1 MNRVIVAETALG
13 TALKFKSMHGREALS
28 GLYEFEVELVAE
40 TAAISG
46 ASVLGKPLT
55 LEIETQNGAK
65 RHLSGD
71 VTRFAY
77 VGQESGGLRL
87 ARYRATVRPWLWY
100 LTRNRDCKI
109 YQNKSVVEILDEV
122 LGSYPGHVYEKKL
135 QGAYRTREYCVQYEE
150 SDFDFISRLM
160 EHEGIYYYFKHGKN
174 RHVLVLIDDM
184 GEHQPLPDYPVLDY
198 FPQDSNVLAGEQ
210 TIYAWS
216 SAEEL
221 QGVEY
226 VVDDYDFRKSSV
238 NLQSRLKE
246 TYPVEQANH
255 EIYEWQGGY
264 VDIQHGEHY
273 VKVRLEETR
282 SASERSSGAANVRG
296 LAPGYT
302 FQLRRSPRKAD
313 IREYLIVSV
322 EYFLA
327 EAGYQSG
334 DGAGGY
340 RYEFTVQ
347 PTSLP
352 FRAPMAT
359 PIPKTTGPQTA
370 VVTGPAGAEVYT
382 DEYQRVKLHFR
393 WDRYGPPGEN
403 SSCWV
408 RVSNDSA
415 GNGYG
420 AISTP
425 RVGQEV
431 VVDFIGGNPD
441 RPLVTGRVYNDHQMP
456 AGGFCSSPTIVGFS
470 SRSHYGSPANE
481 SYLYIENKLGSEYV
495 NLHSEKDLHVVVE
508 GLETRDVGASRT
520 TTIGA
525 FEDNTVAAHQKN
537 KVGSYRDTTV
547 DGSDT
552 LRVTKGDRVEIY
564 SHKHTNTTTSD
575 IDVTST
581 GGHVHIKA
589 DAGYGKFEA
598 KDAVLVKSTGDN
610 NVNIQK
616 GGDDHQL
623 GLEGDN
629 ATLKAPTDVHIEA
642 TGGKGEFTT
651 ATSMKLRADAGP
663 VDIQKGGDAHS
674 IRMEGDAMT
683 AKAPASITFE
693 SPELIWNGSAV
704 KETHKSH
711 FTNGMWKGEAFLEV
725 FQVRGFHQSVTGL
738 RHQASVTQNT
748 YYLKKTDLGA
758 IKVDCGGISYKGFV
772 EEAEFGELKAV
783 FKALFLI
790 V

>member
-13 TALKFKSMHGREALS
+13 AVLKFKSMHGREALS
-28 GLYEFEVELVAE
+28 ELYEFEVELEAE
-40 TAAISG
+40 TTAIS
-46 ASVLGKPLT
+46 APSVLGKPLT
-55 LEIETQNGAK
+55 LEIETQHGAK
-65 RHLSGD
+65 RYLNGD
-71 VTRFAY
+71 VARFAY

-100 LTRNRDCKI
+100 LTRNRDCRI
-109 YQNKSVVEILDEV
+109 YQNKSVVEILEEV
-122 LGSYPGHVYEKKL
+122 LGSYSGYAYEKKL

-160 EHEGIYYYFKHGKN
+160 EHEGIYYYFKHEKN
-174 RHVLVLIDDM
+174 LHTLVLIDDM
-184 GEHQPLPDYPVLDY
+184 GEHEPLPDYSALDY
-198 FPQDSNVLAGEQ
+198 FPQENNVLAREQ
-210 TIYAWS
+210 TIHAWS
-216 SAEEL
+216 SEEEL
-221 QGVEY
+221 RGVEY
-226 VVDDYDFRKSSV
+226 VINDYDFRKSSL
-238 NLQSRLKE
+238 NLQSRLKH
-246 TYPVEQANH
+246 THPVAQANH

-282 SASERSSGAANVRG
+282 SASERSSGGANVRG

-302 FQLRRSPRKAD
+302 FRLRRSPRKAD
-313 IREYLIVSV
+313 IREYLILSV
-322 EYFLA
+322 DYFLA
-327 EAGYQSG
+327 EAGYQSR
-334 DGAGGY
+334 DGVGEY

-352 FRAPMAT
+352 YRAPMAT
-359 PIPKTTGPQTA
+359 PVPKTTGPQTA

-382 DEYQRVKLHFR
+382 DEYQRVKLLFR
-393 WDRYGPPGEN
+393 WDRYSQPDEN
-403 SSCWV
+403 SSGWV

-415 GNGYG
+415 GSGYG
-420 AISTP
+420 AVSTP

-456 AGGFCSSPTIVGFS
+456 AGGFSPSPTVVGFS

-481 SYLYIENKLGSEYV
+481 SHLYIENKLGSEYV
-495 NLHSEKDLHVVVE
+495 ELHSEKDLHVVVE
-508 GLETRDVGASRT
+508 GLETRGVGASRT
-520 TTIGA
+520 TTIGT
-525 FEDNTVAAHQKN
+525 FEDNTITDHQKN
-537 KVGSYRDTTV
+537 LVGSYRDTTV
-547 DGSDT
+547 EGSDT
-552 LRVTKGDRVEIY
+552 LKVTGGDRVETF
-564 SHKHTNTTTSD
+564 SHKYANTTKSD
-575 IDVTST
+575 IDMTST
-581 GGHVHIKA
+581 DGHVHIKA
-589 DAGYGKFEA
+589 DTGYGKFEA
-598 KDAVLVKSTGDN
+598 KDIVLVKSTGDN

-629 ATLKAPTDVHIEA
+629 ATLKAPTDVYIQA
-642 TGGKGEFTT
+642 TGGLGEFTT
-651 ATSMKLRADAGP
+651 STSMKLRADAGP
-663 VDIQKGGDAHS
+663 LDIQKGGDAHS
-674 IRMEGDAMT
+674 IKMEGDAMT
-683 AKAPASITFE
+683 VKAPASITFE
-693 SPELIWNGSAV
+693 SPELIWNGAAV
-704 KETHKSH
+704 KETHKTH
-711 FTNGMWKGEAFLEV
+711 FTNGWWKGEAFLEV

-738 RHQASVTQNT
+738 RHQASATQNT
-748 YYLKKTDLGA
+748 YYVKKSDIGA